1 MAERERAETRPSRP
15 GFHPRRL
22 RGILH
27 DHARYAAL
35 VARIAPWVGPAFV
48 AMAVILLPWIIYLRV
63 TLPTQEIASH
73 YRTAWVGFDAIL
85 FSQLA
90 RTGIYAFRK
99 REREQVRLHA
109 AVCATLLTVDAWFD
123 VTTSPK
129 SDLPVSIALA
139 ALIELPLAFV
149 CWQLARHYQGS
160 STRAASTASDSA

>member
-1 MAERERAETRPSRP
+1 MADGGGVR
-15 GFHPRRL
+15 
-22 RGILH
+22 I
-27 DHARYAAL
+27 RYAAL

-48 AMAVILLPWIIYLRV
+48 AMAIVLLPWIVYLRL
-63 TLPTQEIASH
+63 TLPTQQIASH
-73 YRTAWVGFDAIL
+73 YRTAWVGFDFIL

-139 ALIELPLAFV
+139 VLIELPLAFV
-149 CWQLARHYQGS
+149 CWQLARHYRGS
-160 STRAASTASDSA
+160 RAPRGSATPDA